1 MSTIIG
7 MIGCDDPTLARSL
20 QEQLKLSGYVCENRH
35 VVGLP
40 LLLDR
45 ALLEQPDVVMV
56 VQPKSQAEELALLQ
70 ELTLAVASHI
80 VVIGIATDPRRILAS
95 MNAGAGEY
103 IDVETWQTTFRD
115 SVVRFRLRSMNRVDT
130 PEFGHIIGIAAPGGG
145 TGVSTVAANL
155 AISLAKKAGTLML
168 MDFRFEAG
176 DLAPLL
182 NLDPQF
188 SIADLCHHV
197 GRLDDDLFSQ
207 ILTPHPS
214 GVHLLAAPYNFSE
227 IEKITV
233 KGLRRALAMGKRKFP
248 YVLADLGMAES
259 PLHEEALSQC
269 EKLLVVLRLDFP
281 SIRNTRS
288 FIERLETLG
297 IDRAKIK
304 LVVNRY
310 GQRYQVKPDQAR
322 EALGFPIEVLLP
334 EDVSGVNY
342 SISIG
347 SPVVVSNAWSRLA
360 RRLSALA
367 DSLATA
373 PATAKV

>member
-7 MIGCDDPTLARSL
+7 MIGCDDPTLARSM

-35 VVGLP
+35 VVDLSQ
-40 LLLDR
+40 LLDR

-56 VQPKSQAEELALLQ
+56 VQPTSQAEELALLQ

-80 VVIGIATDPRRILAS
+80 VIIGVANDPRRILAS

-103 IDVETWQTTFRD
+103 IDIETWQTTVRE
-115 SVVRFRLRSMNRVDT
+115 SAVRFRQRAMSRADT
-130 PEFGHIIGIAAPGGG
+130 SDFGKILGIAALGGG

-168 MDFRFEAG
+168 IDLRLDAG

-188 SIADLCHHV
+188 SIADLCHHL

-214 GVHLLAAPYNFSE
+214 GVHLLAAPYNFAE
-227 IEKITV
+227 IEKITI

-248 YVLADLGMAES
+248 YVLVDLGMAET
-259 PLHEEALSQC
+259 PLHEETLSQC
-269 EKLLVVLRLDFP
+269 EQLLVVLRLDYP

-288 FIERLETLG
+288 FIGRLETLG
-297 IDRAKIK
+297 FDRTKIK

-322 EALGFPIEVLLP
+322 EALGLPIEALLP
-334 EDVSGVNY
+334 DDVSGVNY
-342 SISIG
+342 SISVG
-347 SPVVVSNAWSRLA
+347 SPVVASNSWSKLA
-360 RRLSALA
+360 RRMCALA
-367 DSLATA
+367 DSLVTA